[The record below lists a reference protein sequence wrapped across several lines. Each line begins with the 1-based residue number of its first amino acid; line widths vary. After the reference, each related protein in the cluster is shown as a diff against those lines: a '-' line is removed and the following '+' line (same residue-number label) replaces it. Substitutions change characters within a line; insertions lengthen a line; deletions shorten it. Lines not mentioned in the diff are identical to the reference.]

1 MAWVLKAGL
10 RSELGLRVGPEEQ
23 REQRDA
29 SQPPPHQ
36 ARTGHPTEVVGLVP
50 QGGQRKEG
58 TLLNNLGGG
67 MLHDTASP

>member
-29 SQPPPHQ
+29 SHPPPTRLERGIPQRWWDWFHKV
-36 ARTGHPTEVVGLVP
+36 AKGRKVP
-50 QGGQRKEG
+50 C
-58 TLLNNLGGG
+58 
-67 MLHDTASP
+67 